1 MKILD
6 LQQGSPEWLAH
17 RALVNNASEA
27 PAMTGVSPHTSRGEL
42 LRMKQSGNEKEF
54 SDYVQKKILDRGHD
68 VEEFARPLIEAEH
81 GIELFPATVTDNEG
95 WLGASLDGI
104 TLDQV
109 IIWECKSANKEKL
122 ALLAETNLRDDDYA
136 QIQQQLLVT
145 GASYAL
151 YTLSD
156 LTEEGTVTITVY
168 PDLEMFEEI
177 RRGWQQFEE
186 DLLTY
191 EAPVIEPKAIGT
203 MIESLPYLGIQIDA
217 KVIAS
222 NIDEFKAHALAVFDE
237 ISTDLQTDQDFAD
250 ADLAVKFC
258 QSVEDRLK
266 STKDGVL
273 AQAEDLYKALT
284 AMDDISGLA
293 RQKRLDLG
301 RLIKD
306 RKESRKS
313 EIQQQAVDAMAEHV
327 ATINKSFDGR
337 FHVEPPADFRAQ
349 VGQGMKNKR
358 TVLTWMDA
366 ADQVLADAKIAINQ
380 RADLI
385 RANLVEFKN
394 NAENHR
400 HLHLFADW
408 KDLIE
413 KPTDDFVNVIK
424 IRIAEHEKAEQDRL
438 EAERERIREEE
449 LAKLARI
456 EADRVKAAE
465 EALAKTEQADES
477 LVAEKIAEL
486 PPMKSDTAAW
496 EKPAADEGVVATPA
510 RTELVLTEYQRGYV
524 DGLTAFAWWKSGEQF
539 VGTSGTTLKHA
550 IKKFLASGQH

>member
-337 FHVEPPADFRAQ
+337 YHVEPPADFRAQ

-394 NAENHR
+394 AENHR
-400 HLHLFADW
+400 HLFADW

-449 LAKLARI
+449 LAKAG
-456 EADRVKAAE
+456 EAEIKKADDE
-465 EALAKTEQADES
+465 ELQTEPEA
-477 LVAEKIAEL
+477 
-486 PPMKSDTAAW
+486 
-496 EKPAADEGVVATPA
+496 ATPA
-510 RTELVLTEYQRGYV
+510 RTNVALTEYQRGYV

-539 VGTSGTTLKHA
+539 VGTSGTTLNEA

>member
-358 TVLTWMDA
+358 TALTWMDA

-400 HLHLFADW
+400 HLFADW

-438 EAERERIREEE
+438 KAERERIREEE

-456 EADRVKAAE
+456 EADRVKATE
-465 EALAKTEQADES
+465 EELAKAGEAEIKKADDEELQTEPEA
-477 LVAEKIAEL
+477 
-486 PPMKSDTAAW
+486 
-496 EKPAADEGVVATPA
+496 ATPA
-510 RTELVLTEYQRGYV
+510 RTNVALTEYQRGYV

-539 VGTSGTTLKHA
+539 VGTSGTTLNEA

>member
-1 MKILD
+1 MIIKELV
-6 LQQGSPEWLAH
+6 QGTPEWNEH
-17 RALVNNASEA
+17 RSNADNASEA
-27 PAMTGVSPHTSRGEL
+27 PAMKGVSPYMSRGEL
-42 LRMKQSGNEKEF
+42 LRLKQSGNEKDF
-54 SDYVQKKILDRGHD
+54 SDYVQKRVLNRGHEIED
-68 VEEFARPLIEAEH
+68 FAREEVEEGHEIDLYPV
-81 GIELFPATVTDNEG
+81 TVCEDEG
-95 WLGASLDGI
+95 RLSASLDGL
-104 TLDQV
+104 TLDWSV
-109 IIWECKSANKEKL
+109 TWECKSLNKEKKEL
-122 ALLAETNLRDDDYA
+122 FDQGQVHPADYI
-136 QIQQQLLVT
+136 QIQQGLLIT
-145 GASYAL
+145 KAKKCL
-151 YTLSD
+151 YTISD
-156 LTEEGTVTITVY
+156 GTENNTFTMEVLPDSDCWESIREGWAQFAK
-168 PDLEMFEEI
+168 DLKDY
-177 RRGWQQFEE
+177 Q
-186 DLLTY
+186 
-191 EAPVIEPKAIGT
+191 APQVDMKSIGT
-203 MIESLPYLGIQIDA
+203 AIETLPYLHIQLDA

-400 HLHLFADW
+400 HLFADW

-413 KPTDDFVNVIK
+413 KPTDDFVNTVK

-465 EALAKTEQADES
+465 EELAKAGEAEIKKADDEELQTEPEA
-477 LVAEKIAEL
+477 
-486 PPMKSDTAAW
+486 
-496 EKPAADEGVVATPA
+496 ATPA
-510 RTELVLTEYQRGYV
+510 RTNVALTEYQRGYV

-539 VGTSGTTLKHA
+539 VGTSALGRRNWSGTTLNEA
-550 IKKFLASGQH
+550 IEKFLASGQH